1 MVKIGITLA
10 AIVSLVVYYQ
20 RNNLFSSPEPV
31 ITSPAPLLP
40 ELPRSQA
47 AIVYFEHEPD
57 PKNYEDQQLQLRVV
71 RRNDH
76 RLYLVD
82 DAKPEKGRITYYA
95 LNGSV
100 NATDARRLSDLPIQ
114 PSRWIHLVKYTAEI
128 NNINSEA
135 WLTSETNTV
144 AGQTKYSSVSEVIF
158 WVRDSLQKPTNE
170 LAYTQP
176 LWPTNGSVR
185 DSKIF
190 KQTPAFSLPSQK
202 KYGSESKPLD
212 EPVANLRK
220 VGWNVSDDRFKLLY
234 AGEVLELMNHS
245 RVQNRRGITRFDA
258 RQLDQAADWLA
269 KRLPSSTFAV
279 DFEPANPAADGW
291 QWDMSDPAFRKTMY
305 DLSDRIYKKH
315 GKLFFSWIGD
325 PLTFTFQGKNFK
337 LDGYANDNW
346 SADKKKIDDYL
357 ALHAHPKDIQQ
368 VQLPSPVVLMT
379 GFGYTSST
387 VNTSDATDQPA
398 HVWKAPINWY
408 LRTLD
413 MLNIKSLTA
422 SPSVKFINFFWPYED
437 KPSDARRSHTRRFKV
452 GHGSK
457 GYIRQLD
464 NRVMYPM
471 NLVRDA
477 VFVHLCNPRVF
488 YTNYWIFGQSY
499 DPYQA
504 LRYAK
509 INGNLS
515 CVSQNT
521 GGYFVYDYQGP
532 DQPAC
537 PTVAEDYMGKDAL
550 GVAAMVQAHE
560 LFAKH
565 QLILDGSQVRETYA
579 FDYQRSTQ
587 KPQKATW
594 QNDTGEFARA
604 FKFNQPWLQVWRNP
618 KTGKRLLLFQDTF
631 AEAFEPV
638 QFTVTINGKKI
649 QRTADGNAL
658 YIEAL

>member
-47 AIVYFEHEPD
+47 TIVYFEHEPD

-158 WVRDSLQKPTNE
+158 WVRDSLQKSTSE

-176 LWPTNGSVR
+176 LWPTNGSVG

-220 VGWNVSDDRFKLLY
+220 VGWNISDDRFKLLY

-245 RVQNRRGITRFDA
+245 RAQNRRGITRFDA

-357 ALHAHPKDIQQ
+357 ALHEHPKDIQQ

-437 KPSDARRSHTRRFKV
+437 KPSDACRSHTRRFKV

-565 QLILDGSQVRETYA
+565 QLILDGSQVRESYA

-618 KTGKRLLLFQDTF
+618 KTGKRLLIFQDTF

-649 QRTADGNAL
+649 QRTTDGNAL